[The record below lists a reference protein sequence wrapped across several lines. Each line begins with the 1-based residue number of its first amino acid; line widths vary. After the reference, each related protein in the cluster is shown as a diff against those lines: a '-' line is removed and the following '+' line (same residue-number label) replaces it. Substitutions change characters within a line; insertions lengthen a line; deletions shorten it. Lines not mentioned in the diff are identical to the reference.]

1 MRAAR
6 PRCASALVA
15 LALLAGCESAPDR
28 GDEPPRD
35 PVVFSAPLKSP
46 AAPERQP
53 SANGD
58 ALARESREILARY
71 NARVARLESLFARL
85 TMEMRLPDETGEIVS
100 EQAEGQLLLRRP
112 TRLALFVNKVGETY
126 FQLGCND
133 RAYWWLDLREPRTAM
148 AGRHDRARAETAA
161 EFGIFVHPLDLIE
174 LLAVM
179 PLDADAPGTRLV
191 REGATLTLTQPA
203 RWGEREV
210 VLDASTARP
219 ISIALLT
226 RDAQGRSTDAARATY
241 ERFAPVN
248 VRGGLGEGNT
258 LDPEM
263 PVRLRL
269 VVPASRA
276 EVRMNL
282 FDPENRGDTREA
294 PYSLQELTERY
305 GIQRL
310 INLDEQDP
318 AEIRRARDEAA
329 RARREKEAAE
339 GKARGAQE
347 PSQLEP
353 SQLERAGP

>member
-1 MRAAR
+1 VTTHARRACAR
-6 PRCASALVA
+6 AFAALSVALV
-15 LALLAGCESAPDR
+15 AGCESAPDR
-28 GDEPPRD
+28 GDDAPRE
-35 PVVFSAPLKSP
+35 PVVFSEPLRTPKP
-46 AAPERQP
+46 TAAGQNNAAPAE
-53 SANGD
+53 
-58 ALARESREILARY
+58 ARAIIARY

-148 AGRHDRARAETAA
+148 AGRHDRARADTAA

-174 LLAVM
+174 MFGVM
-179 PLDADAPGTRLV
+179 PLDADAAGTKFTQDK
-191 REGATLTLTQPA
+191 ATLTLTQPA

-226 RDAQGRSTDAARATY
+226 RDAQGRSVDAARATF

-248 VRGGLGEGNT
+248 VRGGLGEGNIE
-258 LDPEM
+258 PEM

-282 FDPENRGDTREA
+282 FDPENRGDTREE
-294 PYSLQELTERY
+294 PYSLQTLTERY
-305 GIQRL
+305 NIQRL

-318 AEIRRARDEAA
+318 AEIRRAREDAA
-329 RARREKEAAE
+329 QARREKESAE
-339 GKARGAQE
+339 RSAT
-347 PSQLEP
+347 
-353 SQLERAGP
+353 ERPRP